1 MAKPRSTAARPP
13 RPGQREAPRPS
24 AGAPVPPAPNAERK
38 GSLEERRR
46 DVTAETLRTLD
57 VEIEVRRAELA
68 SLERSRDLLER
79 AITEHPDKCDQW
91 HPEAPCAGLIHARW
105 CRACGETIRR
115 CEEHGGI
122 RAATYY
128 IKEHLL
134 THGSGWGQAESATDA
149 RRLQE
154 QTEAASARAV
164 RG

>member
-46 DVTAETLRTLD
+46 AVTAEALRTLD

-68 SLERSRDLLER
+68 CLERSRDLLER
-79 AITEHPDKCDQW
+79 ALQAHPDQCDQW
-91 HPEAPCAGLIHARW
+91 SIEAPCAGLIHARW
-105 CRACGETIRR
+105 CHACGETIRR
-115 CEEHGGI
+115 CEVHGGI

-128 IKEHLL
+128 IKEHVL
-134 THGSGWGQAESATDA
+134 THGSGWGQTESATDA
-149 RRLQE
+149 RRLRAR
-154 QTEAASARAV
+154 TETASARAV